1 MIKKEME
8 IKNKIT
14 AKGTLVGVDDAGLH
28 IEDPKSGETE
38 VLELDAF
45 KMFIG
50 KEISFSVADSTKT
63 EEAIGE

>member
-14 AKGTLVGVDDAGLH
+14 AKGTLVGVDDEGLH
-28 IEDPKSGETE
+28 IQDPKTEETE

-45 KMFIG
+45 KMFVG
-50 KEISFSVADSTKT
+50 KEISFSVTDSTKT
-63 EEAIGE
+63 ESDIGE